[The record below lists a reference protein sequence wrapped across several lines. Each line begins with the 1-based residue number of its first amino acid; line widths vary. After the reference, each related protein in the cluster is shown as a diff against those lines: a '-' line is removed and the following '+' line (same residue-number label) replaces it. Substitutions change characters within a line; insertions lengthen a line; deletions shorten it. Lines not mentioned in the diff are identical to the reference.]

1 MALIESEA
9 GLIGRLRD
17 LFHTSFQTQVQV
29 GIGDDAAVI
38 KSSNNKL
45 VATVDMAVEDIHFSK
60 KWSTPFQIGAKLTT
74 ANLADIFA
82 MGAVPKYLLVAAG
95 INELNNSE
103 TVTELAKG
111 IRSVADR
118 FEVTV
123 IGGDLSKSEKM
134 TLSITALG
142 ELSAQP
148 ILRSGARVGDLIYLS
163 SLTGLS
169 AGGLAILNR
178 ELDRPRYVVEAHLN
192 PKLVAPEK
200 LIKVATSMC
209 DVSDGLA
216 TDASHLSYAS
226 NVDFNL
232 SKDLISQA
240 ADFKDLAELAKE
252 LNEDVFD
259 WILTGGEDHFFLA
272 TVGKENESNELG
284 IQIGSVGKGEGKLL
298 LDGEEIK
305 KTGYQHF

>member
-9 GLIGRLRD
+9 GLIARLRD

-38 KSSNNKL
+38 ESSNNKL
-45 VATVDMAVEDIHFSK
+45 VATVDMAVEDIHFNR
-60 KWSTPFQIGAKLTT
+60 KWSSPFQIGAKLTT

-111 IRSVADR
+111 IRSVADK

-142 ELSAQP
+142 ELSDQP

-169 AGGLAILNR
+169 AAGLAILNR

-192 PKLVAPEK
+192 PKLVAPDK

-226 NVDFNL
+226 NVNFNL

-284 IQIGSVGKGEGKLL
+284 IQIGSVAKGEGKLL
-298 LDGEEIK
+298 LDGVEVK
-305 KTGYQHF
+305 KSGYQHF

>member
-9 GLIGRLRD
+9 GLIARLRD
-17 LFHTSFQTQVQV
+17 LFHTSFQTEVQV

-45 VATVDMAVEDIHFSK
+45 VATVDMAVEGIHFHR
-60 KWSTPFQIGAKLTT
+60 KWSSPFQIGAKLTT

-82 MGAVPKYLLVAAG
+82 MGAVPKYLLVAAS

-103 TVTELAKG
+103 TVSELAKG
-111 IRSVADR
+111 IRSVADK
-118 FEVTV
+118 FEVSV
-123 IGGDLSKSEKM
+123 IGGDLSKSEKI

-142 ELSAQP
+142 ELSDQP
-148 ILRSGARVGDLIYLS
+148 ILRSGGRVGDIIYLS

-169 AGGLAILNR
+169 AAGLAILNR
-178 ELDRPRYVVEAHLN
+178 DLDRPRYVVEAHLN
-192 PKLVAPEK
+192 PKLVAPDK

-216 TDASHLSYAS
+216 TDAAHLANAS
-226 NVDFNL
+226 AVNFNL
-232 SKDLISQA
+232 SKDLISKA
-240 ADFKDLAELAKE
+240 DDFKDLAELAKE

-272 TVGKENESNELG
+272 TVDKKNESNELG
-284 IQIGSVGKGEGKLL
+284 IKIGSVEKGDGKLL
-298 LDGEEIK
+298 LDGIEVKES
-305 KTGYQHF
+305 GYRHF

>member
-9 GLIGRLRD
+9 GLIARLRD

-45 VATVDMAVEDIHFSK
+45 VATVDMAVEDIHFNK
-60 KWSTPFQIGAKLTT
+60 KWSSPFQIGAKLTT

-82 MGAVPKYLLVAAG
+82 MGAIPKYLLVAAG
-95 INELNNSE
+95 ISELDNSE

-111 IRSVADR
+111 IRSVADK

-169 AGGLAILNR
+169 AAGLAILNR

-192 PKLVAPEK
+192 PKLVAPDK

-216 TDASHLSYAS
+216 TDAAHLSYAS
-226 NVDFNL
+226 NVNFNL

-272 TVGKENESNELG
+272 TVGKENKSNELG
-284 IQIGSVGKGEGKLL
+284 IQIGSVEKGEGKLL
-298 LDGEEIK
+298 LDGVEIK

>member
-1 MALIESEA
+1 MIESEA
-9 GLIGRLRD
+9 GLIARLRD

-192 PKLVAPEK
+192 PKLVAPDK

-216 TDASHLSYAS
+216 TDAAHLSYAS
-226 NVDFNL
+226 NVNFNL

-272 TVGKENESNELG
+272 TVDKENESNELG

-298 LDGEEIK
+298 LDGVEVK
-305 KTGYQHF
+305 KSGYQHF

>member
-1 MALIESEA
+1 MIESEA
-9 GLIGRLRD
+9 GLIARLRD

-45 VATVDMAVEDIHFSK
+45 VATVDMAVEDIHFNK

-95 INELNNSE
+95 ISELNNSE

-111 IRSVADR
+111 IRSVADK

-142 ELSAQP
+142 ELSDQP

-169 AGGLAILNR
+169 AAGLAILNR

-192 PKLVAPEK
+192 PKLVAPDK

-216 TDASHLSYAS
+216 TDAAHLSYAS
-226 NVDFNL
+226 NVNFNL

-298 LDGEEIK
+298 LDGVEIK

>member
-1 MALIESEA
+1 MIESEA
-9 GLIGRLRD
+9 GLIARLRD
-17 LFHTSFQTQVQV
+17 LFHTSFQTEVQV

-45 VATVDMAVEDIHFSK
+45 VATVDMAVEGIHFDK
-60 KWSTPFQIGAKLTT
+60 KWSSPFQIGAKLTT

-95 INELNNSE
+95 INELDNSE
-103 TVTELAKG
+103 TVSELAKG
-111 IRSVADR
+111 IRSVADKV
-118 FEVTV
+118 EVSV

-148 ILRSGARVGDLIYLS
+148 ILRSGGRVGDIIYLS

-169 AGGLAILNR
+169 AAGLAILNR
-178 ELDRPRYVVEAHLN
+178 DLDRPRYVVEAHLN
-192 PKLVAPEK
+192 PKLVAPDK

-216 TDASHLSYAS
+216 TDAAHLANAS
-226 NVDFNL
+226 AVNFNL
-232 SKDLISQA
+232 SKDLISKA
-240 ADFKDLAELAKE
+240 DDFKDLAELAKE

-272 TVGKENESNELG
+272 TVDKKNESNELG
-284 IQIGSVGKGEGKLL
+284 IKIGIVEKGDGKLL
-298 LDGEEIK
+298 LDGIEVKES
-305 KTGYQHF
+305 GYQHF

>member
-1 MALIESEA
+1 MIESEA
-9 GLIGRLRD
+9 GLIARLRD

-45 VATVDMAVEDIHFSK
+45 VATVDMAVEDIHFNK
-60 KWSTPFQIGAKLTT
+60 KWSSPFQIGAKLTT

-111 IRSVADR
+111 IRSVADK

-123 IGGDLSKSEKM
+123 IGGDLSKSEKI

-142 ELSAQP
+142 ELSGQP

-169 AGGLAILNR
+169 AAGLAILNR

-192 PKLVAPEK
+192 PKLVAPDK

-216 TDASHLSYAS
+216 TDASHLSFAS
-226 NVDFNL
+226 RVNFNL

-272 TVGKENESNELG
+272 TVDKENESSELG
-284 IQIGSVGKGEGKLL
+284 IQIGSVDKGDGKLL
-298 LDGEEIK
+298 LDGVEIK
-305 KTGYQHF
+305 KIGYQHF

>member
-1 MALIESEA
+1 VALIESEA
-9 GLIGRLRD
+9 GLIARLRD
-17 LFHTSFQTQVQV
+17 LFHTSFQTEVQV

-38 KSSNNKL
+38 KSSNKKI
-45 VATVDMAVEDIHFSK
+45 VASVDMAVEGIHFHK
-60 KWSTPFQIGAKLTT
+60 KWSSPFQIGAKLTT

-103 TVTELAKG
+103 TVSELAKG
-111 IRSVADR
+111 IRSVADK
-118 FEVTV
+118 FEVSV

-148 ILRSGARVGDLIYLS
+148 ILRSGGRVGDLIYLS

-169 AGGLAILNR
+169 AAGLAILNR
-178 ELDRPRYVVEAHLN
+178 DLDRPRYVVEAHLN
-192 PKLVAPEK
+192 PKLVAPDK

-216 TDASHLSYAS
+216 TDAAHLANAS
-226 NVDFNL
+226 AVNFNL
-232 SKDLISQA
+232 SKDLISKA
-240 ADFKDLAELAKE
+240 DDFKDLAELAKE

-272 TVGKENESNELG
+272 TVDKKNESNELG
-284 IQIGSVGKGEGKLL
+284 IKIGIVEKGDGKLL
-298 LDGEEIK
+298 LDGIEVKES
-305 KTGYQHF
+305 GYQHF

>member
-1 MALIESEA
+1 VALIESEA
-9 GLIGRLRD
+9 GLIARLRD
-17 LFHTSFQTQVQV
+17 LFHTSFQTEVQV

-45 VATVDMAVEDIHFSK
+45 VATVDMAVEGIHFDK
-60 KWSTPFQIGAKLTT
+60 KWSSPFQIGAKLTT

-103 TVTELAKG
+103 TVSELAKG
-111 IRSVADR
+111 IRSVADK
-118 FEVTV
+118 FEVSV

-148 ILRSGARVGDLIYLS
+148 ILRSGGRVGDLIYLS

-169 AGGLAILNR
+169 AAGLAILNR
-178 ELDRPRYVVEAHLN
+178 DLDRPRYVVEAHLN
-192 PKLVAPEK
+192 PKLVAPDK

-216 TDASHLSYAS
+216 TDAVHLANAS
-226 NVDFNL
+226 AVNFNL
-232 SKDLISQA
+232 SKDLISKA
-240 ADFKDLAELAKE
+240 DDFKDLAELARE

-272 TVGKENESNELG
+272 TVDKKNESSELG
-284 IQIGSVGKGEGKLL
+284 IKIGIVEKGDGKLL
-298 LDGEEIK
+298 LDGIEIK
-305 KTGYQHF
+305 ESGYQHF

>member
-1 MALIESEA
+1 LIESEA
-9 GLIGRLRD
+9 GLIARLRD

-38 KSSNNKL
+38 KSSDNKL
-45 VATVDMAVEDIHFSK
+45 VATVDMAVEDIHFNK

-82 MGAVPKYLLVAAG
+82 MGAIPKYLLVAAG
-95 INELNNSE
+95 ISELNNSE

-111 IRSVADR
+111 IRSVADK

-142 ELSAQP
+142 ELSDQP

-169 AGGLAILNR
+169 AAGLAILNR

-216 TDASHLSYAS
+216 TDASHLSHAS
-226 NVDFNL
+226 NVNFNL

-252 LNEDVFD
+252 LGEDVFD

-298 LDGEEIK
+298 LDGVEIK

>member
-1 MALIESEA
+1 VALIESEA
-9 GLIGRLRD
+9 GLIARLRD

-29 GIGDDAAVI
+29 GIGDDAAVV

-45 VATVDMAVEDIHFSK
+45 VATVDMAVEDIHFNK

-82 MGAVPKYLLVAAG
+82 MGAIPKYLLVAAG
-95 INELNNSE
+95 ISELNNSE

-111 IRSVADR
+111 IRSVADK

-142 ELSAQP
+142 ELSDQP

-169 AGGLAILNR
+169 AAGLAILNR

-192 PKLVAPEK
+192 PKLVAPDK

-226 NVDFNL
+226 NVNFNL

-252 LNEDVFD
+252 LSEDVFD

-298 LDGEEIK
+298 LDGVEIK

>member
-1 MALIESEA
+1 MIESEA

-169 AGGLAILNR
+169 AAGLAILNR

-192 PKLVAPEK
+192 PKLVAPDK

-226 NVDFNL
+226 NVNFNL

-298 LDGEEIK
+298 LDGVEVK
-305 KTGYQHF
+305 KSGYQHF

>member
-1 MALIESEA
+1 
-9 GLIGRLRD
+9 
-17 LFHTSFQTQVQV
+17 VQV

-45 VATVDMAVEDIHFSK
+45 VATVDMAVEDIHFNK
-60 KWSTPFQIGAKLTT
+60 KWSSPFQIGAKLTT

-111 IRSVADR
+111 IRSVADK

-123 IGGDLSKSEKM
+123 IGGDLSKSEKI

-142 ELSAQP
+142 ELSGQP

-169 AGGLAILNR
+169 AAGLAILNR

-192 PKLVAPEK
+192 PKLVAPDK

-216 TDASHLSYAS
+216 TDASHLSFAS
-226 NVDFNL
+226 RVNFNL

-272 TVGKENESNELG
+272 TVDKENESSELG
-284 IQIGSVGKGEGKLL
+284 IQIGSVDKGDGKLL
-298 LDGEEIK
+298 LDGVEIK

>member
-1 MALIESEA
+1 MIESEA
-9 GLIGRLRD
+9 GLIARLRD

-45 VATVDMAVEDIHFSK
+45 VATVDMAVEGIHFHR

-169 AGGLAILNR
+169 AAGLAILNR

-216 TDASHLSYAS
+216 TDAAHLSYAS
-226 NVDFNL
+226 NVNFNL

-272 TVGKENESNELG
+272 TVDKENESNELG

-298 LDGEEIK
+298 LDGVEVK
-305 KTGYQHF
+305 KSGYQHF

>member
-38 KSSNNKL
+38 ESSNNKL

-111 IRSVADR
+111 IRSVADK

-142 ELSAQP
+142 ELSDQP

-169 AGGLAILNR
+169 AAGLAILNR

-192 PKLVAPEK
+192 PKLVAPDK

-226 NVDFNL
+226 NVNFNL

-272 TVGKENESNELG
+272 TVDKENESNELG
-284 IQIGSVGKGEGKLL
+284 IQIGSVAKGEGKLL
-298 LDGEEIK
+298 LDGVEVK
-305 KTGYQHF
+305 KSGYQHF

>member
-1 MALIESEA
+1 LIESEA
-9 GLIGRLRD
+9 GLIARLRD

-45 VATVDMAVEDIHFSK
+45 VATVDMAVEDIHFNK

-82 MGAVPKYLLVAAG
+82 MGAIPKYLLVAAG
-95 INELNNSE
+95 ISELNNSE

-111 IRSVADR
+111 IRSVADK

-142 ELSAQP
+142 ELSDQP

-169 AGGLAILNR
+169 AAGLAILNR

-192 PKLVAPEK
+192 PKLVAPDK

-216 TDASHLSYAS
+216 TDAAHLSYAS
-226 NVDFNL
+226 NVNFNL

-252 LNEDVFD
+252 LSEDVFD

-298 LDGEEIK
+298 LDGVEIK
-305 KTGYQHF
+305 KSGYQHF

>member
-1 MALIESEA
+1 LIESEA
-9 GLIGRLRD
+9 GLIARLRD

-45 VATVDMAVEDIHFSK
+45 VATVDMAVEDIHFNK

-82 MGAVPKYLLVAAG
+82 MGAIPKYLLVAAG
-95 INELNNSE
+95 ISELNNSE

-111 IRSVADR
+111 IRSVADK

-142 ELSAQP
+142 ELSDQP

-169 AGGLAILNR
+169 AAGLAILNR

-192 PKLVAPEK
+192 PKLVAPDK

-216 TDASHLSYAS
+216 TDAAHLSYAS
-226 NVDFNL
+226 NVNFNL

-240 ADFKDLAELAKE
+240 ADFKDLAELAEE

-298 LDGEEIK
+298 LDGVEIK

>member
-9 GLIGRLRD
+9 GLIARLRD

-38 KSSNNKL
+38 KSSSNKL
-45 VATVDMAVEDIHFSK
+45 VATVDMAVEDIHFNK
-60 KWSTPFQIGAKLTT
+60 KWSSPFQIGAKLTT

-82 MGAVPKYLLVAAG
+82 MGAIPKYLLVAAG
-95 INELNNSE
+95 ISELDNSE

-111 IRSVADR
+111 IRSVADK

-142 ELSAQP
+142 ELSGQP

-169 AGGLAILNR
+169 AAGLAILNR

-216 TDASHLSYAS
+216 TDAAHLSYAS
-226 NVDFNL
+226 NVNFNL

-298 LDGEEIK
+298 LDGVEIK

>member
-9 GLIGRLRD
+9 GLIARLRD

-45 VATVDMAVEDIHFSK
+45 VATVDMAVEDIHFNK

-82 MGAVPKYLLVAAG
+82 MGAIPKYLLVAAG
-95 INELNNSE
+95 ISELNNSE

-111 IRSVADR
+111 IRSVADK

-142 ELSAQP
+142 ELSDQP

-169 AGGLAILNR
+169 AAGLAILNR

-216 TDASHLSYAS
+216 TDAAHLSYAS
-226 NVDFNL
+226 NVNFNL

-240 ADFKDLAELAKE
+240 ADFKDLAELAEE

-298 LDGEEIK
+298 LDGVEIK

>member
-1 MALIESEA
+1 MIESEA
-9 GLIGRLRD
+9 GLIARLRD

-45 VATVDMAVEDIHFSK
+45 VATVDMAVEDIHFNK

-82 MGAVPKYLLVAAG
+82 MGAIPKYLLVAAG
-95 INELNNSE
+95 ISELNNSE

-111 IRSVADR
+111 IRSVADK

-142 ELSAQP
+142 ELSDQP

-169 AGGLAILNR
+169 AAGLAILNR

-216 TDASHLSYAS
+216 TDASHLSHAS
-226 NVDFNL
+226 NVNFNL

-252 LNEDVFD
+252 LGEDVFD
-259 WILTGGEDHFFLA
+259 WIFTGGEDHVFLA

-284 IQIGSVGKGEGKLL
+284 IQIGSVGKGEGKLF
-298 LDGEEIK
+298 LDGVEII

>member
-1 MALIESEA
+1 MIESEA
-9 GLIGRLRD
+9 GLIARLRD

-45 VATVDMAVEDIHFSK
+45 VATVDMAVEDIHFNK
-60 KWSTPFQIGAKLTT
+60 KWSSPFQIGAKLTT

-103 TVTELAKG
+103 TVSELARG
-111 IRSVADR
+111 IRSVADK
-118 FEVTV
+118 FEVSV

-148 ILRSGARVGDLIYLS
+148 ILRSGGRVGDIIYLS

-169 AGGLAILNR
+169 AAGLAILNR
-178 ELDRPRYVVEAHLN
+178 DLDRPRYVVEAHLN
-192 PKLVAPEK
+192 PKLVAPDK

-216 TDASHLSYAS
+216 TDAAHLANAS
-226 NVDFNL
+226 AVNFNL
-232 SKDLISQA
+232 SKDLISKA
-240 ADFKDLAELAKE
+240 DDFKDLAELAKE

-272 TVGKENESNELG
+272 TVDKKNESSELG
-284 IQIGSVGKGEGKLL
+284 IKIGIVEKGDGKLL
-298 LDGEEIK
+298 LDGIEVKES
-305 KTGYQHF
+305 GYQHF

>member
-1 MALIESEA
+1 VALIESEA
-9 GLIGRLRD
+9 GLIARLRD

-38 KSSNNKL
+38 KSSSNKL
-45 VATVDMAVEDIHFSK
+45 VATVDMAVEDIHFNK
-60 KWSTPFQIGAKLTT
+60 KWSSPFQIGAKLTT

-82 MGAVPKYLLVAAG
+82 MGAIPKYLLVAAG
-95 INELNNSE
+95 ISELNNSE

-111 IRSVADR
+111 IRSVADK

-142 ELSAQP
+142 ELSDQP

-169 AGGLAILNR
+169 AAGLAILNR

-192 PKLVAPEK
+192 PKLVAPDK

-216 TDASHLSYAS
+216 TDAAHLSYAS
-226 NVDFNL
+226 NVNFNL

-240 ADFKDLAELAKE
+240 ADFKDLAELAEE

-298 LDGEEIK
+298 LDGVEIK

>member
-216 TDASHLSYAS
+216 TDAAHLSYAS

-272 TVGKENESNELG
+272 TVDKENESNELG

-298 LDGEEIK
+298 LDGVEVK
-305 KTGYQHF
+305 KSGYQHF